1 MNQQSQLP
9 FYMGRLRDCQQA
21 EKDLCFFLARLKN
34 DHVLQQKISM
44 ANSED
49 HVVAIALAEGFVLDK
64 EKFWL
69 FESNDFKRHVER
81 RGFYTKKQIS

>member
-1 MNQQSQLP
+1 
-9 FYMGRLRDCQQA
+9 
-21 EKDLCFFLARLKN
+21 
-34 DHVLQQKISM
+34 M
-44 ANSED
+44 ANNED

-81 RGFYTKKQIS
+81 RGFYIKK